1 MEPAEGSQ
9 VLLGITK
16 ASLATNSF
24 LSAASFQETTKVLT
38 EAAIKGKIDPLIG
51 LKENVIIG
59 KLIPAGTG
67 MKRYRSI
74 RLDSDLNDQEV
85 LFGEEDFM
93 ELEEGTAAGKT
104 GAAVSGTALFAL
116 DDDDEEEDLF
126 AEDSEE
132 DFAGEDDG
140 DAGFP
145 DEGGSDEEYDEMKRA
160 GEFALM
166 D

>member
-1 MEPAEGSQ
+1 M
-9 VLLGITK
+9 
-16 ASLATNSF
+16 
-24 LSAASFQETTKVLT
+24 T

-74 RLDSDLNDQEV
+74 KLDSDVNEQEV

-93 ELEEGTAAGKT
+93 ELEEGA
-104 GAAVSGTALFAL
+104 GAAELADTSGGHTALFAMDEEDSEE
-116 DDDDEEEDLF
+116 DDLFEEGAQEEDLF
-126 AEDSEE
+126 AQDAEHPVFSDAAGMRAYAEGVEHENTYADEAYEE
-132 DFAGEDDG
+132 DAVTDSDKAE
-140 DAGFP
+140 
-145 DEGGSDEEYDEMKRA
+145 DEEY
-160 GEFALM
+160 ALM